1 MQVSMFW
8 RAFQYFVKLV
18 FSTTLICS
26 CVGHLK
32 CLIIDVQRC
41 FYHCRCA
48 AVDKLGCE
56 KIEIKRG
63 LQSFLTHA
71 KEGVGDKS
79 TQELTGCPIVG
90 FFFLNLFELVWVKL
104 CLIMCT
110 QGSQRCVVD

>member
-1 MQVSMFW
+1 MQSNQPPTNRSHVELEDNFYVW

-63 LQSFLTHA
+63 LQSFHMQKKVSETNPP
-71 KEGVGDKS
+71 KS
-79 TQELTGCPIVG
+79 
-90 FFFLNLFELVWVKL
+90 
-104 CLIMCT
+104 
-110 QGSQRCVVD
+110 

>member
-1 MQVSMFW
+1 MQSNQPRTNQLPTNRNHVELEDNFHVW

-32 CLIIDVQRC
+32 RLVIDVQRW

-56 KIEIKRG
+56 KAEIKRG

-71 KEGVGDKS
+71 EEGVGDKS
-79 TQELTGCPIVG
+79 TQELVG
-90 FFFLNLFELVWVKL
+90 ISILWH
-104 CLIMCT
+104 
-110 QGSQRCVVD
+110 